1 MFYLSNSTIPASN
14 SSNIYLPRN
23 VHPPNCDLRF
33 QEPTS
38 RRQVYNIFI
47 IYCLFI
53 NVRHAVTHAYPK
65 IIWEYIAWWNSC
77 GSCNILQYLSL
88 NTRHHQTS
96 PDSGSARLL
105 AFHNGSCLPS
115 LLPGTFLNFLGLSF
129 WENFMIFH
137 VLFWSWLR
145 NALWSFHVLGNSE
158 HQWTTSPAFERSSNC
173 LGNLQRRSNCEQ
185 QGGASRIL
193 SHFNPSLG
201 SLGHHPFPSL
211 TANSTRPAL
220 WILMPYQVLHD
231 VFMMCRCT
239 WMRLCQFSAE
249 MQCWAP

>member
-1 MFYLSNSTIPASN
+1 ML
-14 SSNIYLPRN
+14 IYKCETRGDT
-23 VHPPNCDLRF
+23 CI
-33 QEPTS
+33 S
-38 RRQVYNIFI
+38 
-47 IYCLFI
+47 
-53 NVRHAVTHAYPK
+53 K

-145 NALWSFHVLGNSE
+145 KRSLVLSCPWQLWASMNYKSCFRTVLELLRQSAAE
-158 HQWTTSPAFERSSNC
+158 
-173 LGNLQRRSNCEQ
+173 EQ
-185 QGGASRIL
+185 LWAARWRSRIL

-239 WMRLCQFSAE
+239 WMRLCQLSAE

>member
-1 MFYLSNSTIPASN
+1 MWDTRWHMHIQKLYENTLHGEILAGPA
-14 SSNIYLPRN
+14 I
-23 VHPPNCDLRF
+23 
-33 QEPTS
+33 
-38 RRQVYNIFI
+38 
-47 IYCLFI
+47 
-53 NVRHAVTHAYPK
+53 
-65 IIWEYIAWWNSC
+65 
-77 GSCNILQYLSL
+77 SCNTWAWTPDI
-88 NTRHHQTS
+88 TRHHQTQAQ
-96 PDSGSARLL
+96 PGSWPFTMAL
-105 AFHNGSCLPS
+105 AYLRCCQAHSWTS
-115 LLPGTFLNFLGLSF
+115 LGLSF